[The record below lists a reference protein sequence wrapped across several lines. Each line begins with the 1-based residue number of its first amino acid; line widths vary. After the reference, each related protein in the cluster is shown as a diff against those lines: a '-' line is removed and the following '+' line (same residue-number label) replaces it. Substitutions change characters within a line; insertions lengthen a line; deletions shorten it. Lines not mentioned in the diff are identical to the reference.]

1 MFDFTSGPYSGL
13 GTPQQSIGFPG
24 ILGLDLAGE
33 LIGSMADG
41 VVLLGVD
48 GSGQPIT
55 VDLNSESP
63 HVLINAGTGGGK
75 SVTARSFACQ
85 VAVQGGMVVILD
97 RKQHSHRWASKLRP
111 NVSQALAPGEIG
123 NALVQLGKEL
133 HKRNEIVKR
142 WSGSI
147 ESAPVGPPIAV
158 IFEEMNS
165 TIRELKD
172 LDKRLPEGN
181 YRSIDAFR
189 DVMHMGRAVKIHV
202 IGSAQLATFRDM
214 GGAEIVE
221 GFGYKAMIRYSP
233 QAWKWL
239 ASDCG
244 RPVSAPQEAGRAMV
258 CYGGKARETQLLYL
272 TEDQVVDL
280 VLASPRAQAL
290 AHHLSIFRAPAIWRS
305 AVRGLPRGTA

>member
-13 GTPQQSIGFPG
+13 GSPQQSIGFP
-24 ILGLDLAGE
+24 DLFDHTLAAP
-33 LIGSMADG
+33 LLSATPDG
-41 VVLLGVD
+41 CLLLGVD

-55 VDLNSESP
+55 VDLDSESP

-75 SVTARSFACQ
+75 SVTARSLAAQ
-85 VAVQGGMVVILD
+85 VVAQGGMAVILD
-97 RKQHSHRWASKLRP
+97 RKQHSHRWASQLKP
-111 NVSQALAPGEIG
+111 NVSQALSPGEIG

-133 HKRNEIVKR
+133 HKRNDIIRR
-142 WSGSI
+142 WAGPI
-147 ESAPVGPPIAV
+147 ETAPVGPRIV
-158 IFEEMNS
+158 MVFEEMNS
-165 TIRELKD
+165 TIRELRD
-172 LDKRLPEGN
+172 LDKRLPDGN
-181 YRSIDAFR
+181 YRAMDAFR
-189 DVMHMGRAVKIHV
+189 DVIHMGRAVKIHV

-221 GFGYKAMIRYSP
+221 GFGFKVMIRYSP

-244 RPVSAPQEAGRAMV
+244 RPVSAPQGAGRAMV
-258 CYGGKARETQLLYL
+258 CFGGRARETQLTFL
-272 TEDQVVDL
+272 TEPQVIDHV
-280 VLASPRAQAL
+280 VASPRAQAL